1 MIRRQHFA
9 AAAVALIAMTACSRT
24 PDQVASDVATDAS
37 RPASSVVPG
46 TPAPVVA
53 DGARPNRVVDPMS
66 WSDPQQRAAYAAAKK
81 HADVLEQI
89 YCYCQCKENI
99 NHRAL
104 IQCFET
110 DHGSN
115 CDVCMTEALIAAKMT
130 EEGRT
135 PAEIQKA
142 IDAHY
147 GG

>member
-1 MIRRQHFA
+1 MIRRQHLSVA
-9 AAAVALIAMTACSRT
+9 AIAIVALSACSQT
-24 PDQVASDVATDAS
+24 PDQVASGVAADAARS
-37 RPASSVVPG
+37 ASSA
-46 TPAPVVA
+46 TPPAVVA
-53 DGARPNRVVDPMS
+53 DAARPNRVVDPMT
-66 WSDPQQRAAYAAAKK
+66 WTDPQQRAAYAAAKK
-81 HADVLEQI
+81 HAAVLEQV
-89 YCYCQCKENI
+89 YCYCHCKENI
-99 NHRAL
+99 GHRAL

-142 IDAHY
+142 IDAYY